1 MAADQHRLRLARSRQ
16 TRRVAPRRPIPG
28 FPLVGFGILILVL
41 VALLTLVAPTP
52 GAAAPDN
59 TYYLYVAAESDDIVE
74 KIAFGPDG
82 FRLVRSIP
90 VGIWPTETEGP
101 HGMSI
106 SPDGRYWYVTIA
118 HGNPFGMLF
127 KYDTETDEYIGD
139 VTLGLFPASMVISP
153 STGLLFAV
161 NFNLHG
167 DHVPSTVSVVET
179 ESMTEVA
186 QIPTGV
192 MPHGSR
198 MNARGSRQYSVAMMN
213 DELREIDAYQLRN
226 RRILPLSENA
236 PSWERYRQTGNG
248 LAAEDGETNS
258 TNGMGDM
265 SHDSD
270 MATRPPLIKPT
281 WVSQVTP
288 QGKVYVAGNG
298 SARLLEV
305 DVEDWKVERT
315 FTTAAGPYN
324 LDVTPDGKLLVATY
338 KSSKSIGIWNLEL
351 GEEIA
356 KIDTLRPIPHGVVC
370 SPDGLYA
377 FVTIEG
383 IGGEPG
389 SVEAY
394 DLRTLQRV
402 GNIDIAKQAG
412 GIAIWKIE

>member
-1 MAADQHRLRLARSRQ
+1 MRTQ
-16 TRRVAPRRPIPG
+16 G
-28 FPLVGFGILILVL
+28 VGGGTLTLLLLLLLLLLL
-41 VALLTLVAPTP
+41 VALLTVLLPTTS
-52 GAAAPDN
+52 AATPAS

-74 KIAFGPDG
+74 KLAFGPDG
-82 FRLVRSIP
+82 FRIIRSIP

-101 HGMSI
+101 HGMTI
-106 SPDGRYWYVTIA
+106 SPDGRYWYVTVA
-118 HGNPFGMLF
+118 HGNPYGILF
-127 KYDTETDEYIGD
+127 KYDAETDEYLGD
-139 VTLGLFPASMVISP
+139 VKLGLFPASMVISP

-186 QIPTGV
+186 QIPTGI

-198 MNARGSRQYSVAMMN
+198 MNAGGSRQYSVAMMD

-236 PSWERYRQTGNG
+236 PSWEHYRQTGNG
-248 LAAEDGETNS
+248 LVEEGEGADGASATE
-258 TNGMGDM
+258 GMR
-265 SHDSD
+265 HD
-270 MATRPPLIKPT
+270 MAMKPPLIKPT

-305 DVEDWKVERT
+305 DIEDWKVERT
-315 FTTAAGPYN
+315 FVTAAGPYN
-324 LDVTPDGKLLVATY
+324 IDVTPDGKLLVVTY
-338 KSSKSIGIWNLEL
+338 KSSKSVGIWNLED
-351 GEEIA
+351 GEEVA
-356 KIDTLRPIPHGVVC
+356 RIDTLRPLPHGVVC
-370 SPDGLYA
+370 SPDGRYA

-394 DLRTLQRV
+394 DLQTLQRV

-412 GIAIWKIE
+412 GIAIWKVE

>member
-1 MAADQHRLRLARSRQ
+1 VRTQ
-16 TRRVAPRRPIPG
+16 G
-28 FPLVGFGILILVL
+28 VGGGTLTLLL
-41 VALLTLVAPTP
+41 VALLTVLPTTS
-52 GAAAPDN
+52 AATPTS

-74 KIAFGPDG
+74 KLAFGPDG
-82 FRLVRSIP
+82 FRIIRSIP

-101 HGMSI
+101 HGMTI
-106 SPDGRYWYVTIA
+106 SPDGRYWYVTVA
-118 HGNPFGMLF
+118 HGNPYGILF
-127 KYDTETDEYIGD
+127 KYDAETDEYLGD
-139 VTLGLFPASMVISP
+139 VNLGLFPASMVISP

-186 QIPTGV
+186 QIPTGI

-198 MNARGSRQYSVAMMN
+198 MNAGGSRQYSVAMMD

-226 RRILPLSENA
+226 RRILPLSKNA
-236 PSWERYRQTGNG
+236 PSWEHYRQTGNG
-248 LAAEDGETNS
+248 LVEEGEGADGASATE
-258 TNGMGDM
+258 GMR
-265 SHDSD
+265 HD
-270 MATRPPLIKPT
+270 MAMKPPLIKPT

-305 DVEDWKVERT
+305 DIEDWKVERT
-315 FTTAAGPYN
+315 FVTAAGPYN
-324 LDVTPDGKLLVATY
+324 IDVTPDGRLLVVTY
-338 KSSKSIGIWNLEL
+338 KSSKSVGIWNLED
-351 GEEIA
+351 GEEVA
-356 KIDTLRPIPHGVVC
+356 RIDTLRPLPHGVVC
-370 SPDGLYA
+370 SPDGRYA

-394 DLRTLQRV
+394 DLQTLQRV

-412 GIAIWKIE
+412 GIAIWKVE

>member
-1 MAADQHRLRLARSRQ
+1 MVAELQRKRLA
-16 TRRVAPRRPIPG
+16 
-28 FPLVGFGILILVL
+28 LLL
-41 VALLTLVAPTP
+41 VATLTALIAAT
-52 GAAAPDN
+52 AAASLND

-74 KIAFGPDG
+74 KITFGPDG
-82 FRLVRSIP
+82 FRLIRSIP

-101 HGMSI
+101 HGMTI
-106 SPDGRYWYVTIA
+106 SPDGRYWYVTLA
-118 HGNPFGMLF
+118 HGNPYGILF
-127 KYDTETDEYIGD
+127 KYETETDEYVAD
-139 VTLGLFPASMVISP
+139 VNLGLFPASIVISP

-167 DHVPSTVSVVET
+167 EHVPSTVSVVET

-226 RRILPLSENA
+226 RRVLPLSENA
-236 PSWERYRQTGNG
+236 PSWEYYRHTGNSLPEG
-248 LAAEDGETNS
+248 TAPTDMTVTHNNDSAA
-258 TNGMGDM
+258 MK
-265 SHDSD
+265 
-270 MATRPPLIKPT
+270 PPLIKPT
-281 WVSQVTP
+281 WVSAVTP

-305 DVEDWKVERT
+305 DIEDWAVERT
-315 FTTAAGPYN
+315 FSTAAGPYN
-324 LDVTPDGKLLVATY
+324 LDVTPNGKLLVVTY
-338 KSSKSIGIWNLEL
+338 KSSKSIGIWDLQL

-356 KIDTLRPIPHGVVC
+356 KINTLRPIPHGVVC
-370 SPDGLYA
+370 SPDGRYA

-394 DLRTLQRV
+394 DLQTLQRV

-412 GIAIWKIE
+412 GIAIWKVE

>member
-1 MAADQHRLRLARSRQ
+1 MRLALLLA
-16 TRRVAPRRPIPG
+16 TALTILNAAPGR
-28 FPLVGFGILILVL
+28 
-41 VALLTLVAPTP
+41 
-52 GAAAPDN
+52 AAPDD

-82 FRLVRSIP
+82 FRRIRSIP
-90 VGIWPTETEGP
+90 VGVWPTETEGP
-101 HGMSI
+101 HGMTI
-106 SPDGRYWYVTIA
+106 SPDGRYWYVTVA
-118 HGNPFGMLF
+118 HGNPFGILF
-127 KYDTETDEYIGD
+127 KYEAETDEYVGD
-139 VTLGLFPASMVISP
+139 VTLGLFPASVVISP

-167 DHVPSTVSVVET
+167 DHVPSSVSVVET

-186 QIPTGV
+186 QIPTGI

-198 MNARGSRQYSVAMMN
+198 MDASGSRQYSVAMMN

-236 PSWERYRQTGNG
+236 PSWELYRQTGNG
-248 LAAEDGETNS
+248 LLEETVEPSGDETDHGEGAA
-258 TNGMGDM
+258 MK
-265 SHDSD
+265 
-270 MATRPPLIKPT
+270 PPLIKPT
-281 WVSQVTP
+281 WVSPVTP

-315 FTTAAGPYN
+315 FNTAAGPYN
-324 LDVTPDGKLLVATY
+324 VDVTPDGKLLVVTY
-338 KSSKSIGIWNLEL
+338 KSSKSIGIWDLEL
-351 GEEIA
+351 GEEVA

-370 SPDGLYA
+370 SPDGRYA

-394 DLRTLQRV
+394 DLQTLQRV
-402 GNIDIAKQAG
+402 GNIDLAKQAG
-412 GIAIWKIE
+412 GIALWKVE

>member
-1 MAADQHRLRLARSRQ
+1 M
-16 TRRVAPRRPIPG
+16 
-28 FPLVGFGILILVL
+28 
-41 VALLTLVAPTP
+41 LTLLLMTALAVLNPVP
-52 GAAAPDN
+52 GAAAPEN
-59 TYYLYVAAESDDIVE
+59 TYYLYVAAESDDVVE
-74 KIAFGPDG
+74 KIAFGPEG
-82 FRLVRSIP
+82 FRLIRSIP

-101 HGMSI
+101 HGMTI
-106 SPDGRYWYVTIA
+106 SPDGRYWYVTVA
-118 HGNPFGMLF
+118 HGNPFGILF
-127 KYDTETDEYIGD
+127 KYDTETDEYVGD
-139 VTLGLFPASMVISP
+139 VTLGLFPASAVISP

-198 MNARGSRQYSVAMMN
+198 MNTAGSRQYSVAMMN

-236 PSWERYRQTGNG
+236 PSWERYQQTGNG
-248 LAAEDGETNS
+248 LAQDLGGADS
-258 TNGMGDM
+258 MSDM
-265 SHDSD
+265 SHDEG
-270 MATRPPLIKPT
+270 MAMKPPLIKPT
-281 WVSQVTP
+281 WVSPVTP

-315 FTTAAGPYN
+315 FSTAAGPYN
-324 LDVTPDGKLLVATY
+324 LDVTPDGKLLVVTY
-338 KSSKSIGIWNLEL
+338 KSSKSVGIWDLEL
-351 GEEIA
+351 GEEVA

-370 SPDGLYA
+370 SPDGRYA

-394 DLRTLQRV
+394 DLHTAQRV
-402 GNIDIAKQAG
+402 GNIDIGKQAG
-412 GIAIWKIE
+412 GIAIWKVE